1 MMSPPA
7 NEKIENKITVL
18 SSKKEKHI
26 SSLREV
32 LGDHDQSFPIEAG
45 TSAPETYGAIVLI
58 ESDHPKL
65 EEVLRTIPRA
75 GRSVF
80 LTVSESNRE
89 FTWNEESEAL
99 FDDVL
104 IYPWRRLEI
113 ESKLRFH
120 QHLRLWHE
128 VSDLNLSFQ
137 ELLQSL
143 DDDVHLAERLQ
154 RAKLPTRF
162 PEFKGMHIRSR
173 YLAGMKS
180 GGDHFDLAD
189 SSEGSRLS
197 ILLSD
202 SSSYGLSSGFL
213 STLMRMTLKLS
224 RDESR
229 SSLDTVKLIYDELL
243 LTLKEKDQLS
253 LFYGILSR
261 KDYSLKYLHLGSSGF
276 FRAKLGAGF
285 EICQPQAAALSVA
298 HNPFSLIQESTIICE
313 PNDRLVLLSDGY
325 MDACGGLEQTRK
337 LLDQFR
343 DQDQTSLL
351 NELTFRVKK
360 DFKEEDDMPEQD
372 CSALIFDIDAKVLR
386 LT

>member
-1 MMSPPA
+1 M
-7 NEKIENKITVL
+7 KITVL
-18 SSKKEKHI
+18 SPNNHVHHI
-26 SSLREV
+26 STLRDILGGDEQGV
-32 LGDHDQSFPIEAG
+32 LIEAG
-45 TSAPETYGAIVLI
+45 SGSPESYGAIVLVDSENAKI
-58 ESDHPKL
+58 N
-65 EEVLRTIPRA
+65 EVLESIPRN

-80 LTVSESNRE
+80 LLVSESNQD
-89 FTWNEESEAL
+89 FVWDDQSENQ

-104 IYPWRRLEI
+104 IYPWRRLEV
-113 ESKLRFH
+113 ESKFRFH
-120 QHLRLWHE
+120 DHLRLWHE

-137 ELLQSL
+137 QLLASL

-154 RAKLPTRF
+154 KAKLPVRF
-162 PEFKGMHIRSR
+162 PEFKGLHIRSR

-197 ILLSD
+197 ILMSD

-243 LTLKEKDQLS
+243 LTLKEKDHLS

-276 FRAKLGAGF
+276 FHAKKGEGF
-285 EICQPQAAALSVA
+285 ELMKPQAPALSVSQ
-298 HNPFSLIQESTIICE
+298 NPFETIQESTIVCE

-325 MDACGGLEQTRK
+325 MEACGGLDETRK
-337 LLDQFR
+337 FLDRFR
-343 DQDQTSLL
+343 DQPQVDLL
-351 NELTFRVKK
+351 NELTFWVKK
-360 DFKEEDDMPEQD
+360 DFKEEDDMPKQD
-372 CSALIFDIDAKVLR
+372 CSALVFDIDAKVLR

>member
-1 MMSPPA
+1 M
-7 NEKIENKITVL
+7 KITVL
-18 SSKKEKHI
+18 SPKNHQQHI
-26 SSLREV
+26 ASLREV
-32 LGDHDQSFPIEAG
+32 LGDTDQSFPIEVASG
-45 TSAPETYGAIVLI
+45 SPESYGSIVLVDS
-58 ESDHPKL
+58 EAPQL
-65 EEVLRTIPRA
+65 EQVLSAIPRA

-80 LTVSESNRE
+80 LLVSEKNHDFS
-89 FTWNEESEAL
+89 WGEESENQ
-99 FDDVL
+99 FDDIL
-104 IYPWRRLEI
+104 IYPWRRLEV
-113 ESKLRFH
+113 ESKFRFH

-137 ELLQSL
+137 ELLKSL

-154 RAKLPTRF
+154 KAKLPVRF
-162 PEFKGMHIRSR
+162 PEFKGLHIRSR

-243 LTLKEKDQLS
+243 LTLKEKDHLS

-261 KDYSLKYLHLGSSGF
+261 KDYSLKYLHLGTSGF
-276 FRAKLGAGF
+276 FHAKKGEGF
-285 EICQPQAAALSVA
+285 ELMKPQAPALSA
-298 HNPFSLIQESTIICE
+298 SHNPFTTIQESSIICG

-325 MDACGGLEQTRK
+325 MEACGGQDETRK
-337 LLDQFR
+337 FLDRFR
-343 DQDQTSLL
+343 DQPQVDLL

-360 DFKEEDDMPEQD
+360 EFKEEDDMPEQD
-372 CSALIFDIDAKVLR
+372 CSAMVFDIDAKVLR